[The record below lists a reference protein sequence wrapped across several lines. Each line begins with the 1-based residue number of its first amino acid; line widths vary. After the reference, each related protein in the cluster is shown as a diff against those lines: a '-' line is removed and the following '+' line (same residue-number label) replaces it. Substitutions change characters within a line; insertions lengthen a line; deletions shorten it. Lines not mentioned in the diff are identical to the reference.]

1 MNGILYWFSGEHPGI
16 WYIDLKSDVGSA
28 GSGEPPVKAD
38 VVMSMDSADF
48 IKMFTGEAEKNVV

>member
-1 MNGILYWFSGEHPGI
+1 MKTMVSPSLLSANF
-16 WYIDLKSDVGSA
+16 IDLKSDVGSA